1 MSLSYPPCFPVTHE
15 LFVDSIH
22 FLKNTYVSRVYRK
35 RPRQK
40 SCLANFVLL
49 LCFVLV
55 DSYLLPSSSH
65 TALMPPKAQKNGNE
79 NAKAA
84 SSKPAPAPKAAVKKA
99 PSEEDASE
107 AAVQATGSVKPD
119 QVAYNK
125 EQDALKAQIDAQQAK
140 LVRPPTPYFFI
151 RCTCS
156 SAFAQPTIQ
165 CIVIECR
172 PSQN

>member
-1 MSLSYPPCFPVTHE
+1 
-15 LFVDSIH
+15 
-22 FLKNTYVSRVYRK
+22 
-35 RPRQK
+35 
-40 SCLANFVLL
+40 
-49 LCFVLV
+49 
-55 DSYLLPSSSH
+55 
-65 TALMPPKAQKNGNE
+65 MPPKAQKNGNE

-140 LVRPPTPYFFI
+140 LVRFPNFI
-151 RCTCS
+151 RCI
-156 SAFAQPTIQ
+156 ALLH
-165 CIVIECR
+165 VLKLWYYVLL
-172 PSQN
+172 